1 MKRFWKAFAGGLGGL
16 ALLAGCSNSSGGPL
30 PDVVFTSP
38 SSTFH
43 PLTTNASD
51 DGVTA
56 LSWNRNFAVQGR
68 IENTV
73 GADVASAQVVN
84 DLGAFPNAAPGQFL
98 SLGADGTFSIN
109 LNDPL
114 VNTTF
119 PLVEGDNGNAVIVRA
134 SNENSPLDA
143 GGSPI
148 PAVRAIRIFV
158 QNQVEFTNPVYAD
171 VGIGGTP
178 TFDCDLEGNP
188 LTGTF
193 TLPAGTTDANDV
205 ITAPTGANGAA
216 SVILVVRTQ
225 ANLYENIA
233 QDILADPF
241 NETLDAAQKDITI
254 NTDGTFSVNVDN
266 TGWHN
271 GSEAALPSYDPLA
284 EAQIDRNFFIRFHS
298 ENDAALPAGDIN
310 FATFPFRNCDLA
322 P

>member
-43 PLTTNASD
+43 PITTNASD

-114 VNTTF
+114 VNATF

-158 QNQVEFTNPVYAD
+158 QNQVEFTNPLYSDLD
-171 VGIGGTP
+171 VGGDLITV
-178 TFDCDLEGNP
+178 CDLGGNP

-205 ITAPTGANGAA
+205 IGPVADA
-216 SVILVVRTQ
+216 SEVILVARDSTDVFED
-225 ANLYENIA
+225 AFDES
-233 QDILADPF
+233 F
-241 NETLDAAQKDITI
+241 DAAQKDITI
-254 NTDGTFSVNVDN
+254 NTNGTFSVTVDS
-266 TGWHN
+266 TGWHDE
-271 GSEAALPSYDPLA
+271 SEGAIAYNPAAQAATDDLYLFVRFSTTNSAALPEP
-284 EAQIDRNFFIRFHS
+284 
-298 ENDAALPAGDIN
+298 GD
-310 FATFPFRNCDLA
+310 FATFPFQDCD